1 MSQKFKA
8 LVINNQNNEF
18 TREIKELGTESLK
31 DGNTLVKIDYSSLN
45 YKDALILNNGGRI
58 VKNYPFVPGIDF
70 SGTVEESGDNKFK
83 KGDRVILTG
92 FRVGEIYFG
101 GFAGYAKVNSSF
113 LVKAPNELTNQQSM
127 MMGTAGFTALLC
139 SFAIKAREE
148 LLMGEKVK
156 DVLVT
161 GATGGVGSIAVM
173 ILSKMGY
180 TVHAVTGKNDK
191 HDYLKDL
198 GAKNILD
205 RKVFQGES
213 KLLEKGIWDGVV
225 DTVGGESLTKIL
237 TQTKPAGIVAA
248 FGNAGGIKINTN
260 VMPFI
265 VRGIKLWGIDSSA
278 SSIKRRE
285 FAWNEAKNLIDF
297 DKLKNLSK
305 ENSLEDLIKI
315 YPKMLKGELSGRIVI
330 NPNK

>member
-1 MSQKFKA
+1 MSKKFKA
-8 LVINNQNNEF
+8 IVIDNQNEKF
-18 TREIKELGTESLK
+18 TREIKELSIDALK
-31 DGNTLVKIDYSSLN
+31 DGNVLVKIDYSGLN

-58 VKNYPFVPGIDF
+58 VKKYPFVPGIDF
-70 SGTVEESGDNKFK
+70 SGTVEESKDDKFK
-83 KGDRVILTG
+83 KGDRIILTG
-92 FRVGEIYFG
+92 FRVGEVYFG

-113 LVKAPNELTNQQSM
+113 LVKAPKELTNLQTM

-173 ILSKMGY
+173 VLSKMGY
-180 TVHAVTGKNDK
+180 DVHAVTGKKDK

-198 GAKNILD
+198 GAKNIID
-205 RKVFQGES
+205 RKEFQGES

-237 TQTKPAGIVAA
+237 AQTKPGGIVAA
-248 FGNAGGIKINTN
+248 CGNAGGIKLNTS

-265 VRGIKLWGIDSSA
+265 IRGVKLWGIDSSA
-278 SSIKRRE
+278 ASMKRRE
-285 FAWNEAKNLIDF
+285 FAWNEAKNLVDF
-297 DKLKNLSK
+297 NKLKNLTK
-305 ENSLEDLIKI
+305 EHSLEDLIKI
-315 YPKMLKGELSGRIVI
+315 YPKMLKGEVFGRVVV